1 MGLFTNGFPKYL
13 PGLAVGVGVALA
25 APVVLVAA
33 VSLLRPLAKA
43 AIKGGF
49 MAWDAAAYLYGAA
62 ASQVGG
68 LMPQESGAKTEPA
81 VEPAPLEAKPEPPP
95 APPATTAARSRKDV
109 AEAATPEK
117 TKKS

>member
-33 VSLLRPLAKA
+33 GSLLRPLAKA

-49 MAWDAAAYLYGAA
+49 MTWDAAVYLFGAA

-68 LMPQESGAKTEPA
+68 LMPQEAGGGSEPV
-81 VEPAPLEAKPEPPP
+81 VEPAALEARPEPVP
-95 APPATTAARSRKDV
+95 APATTPAARSRKD
-109 AEAATPEK
+109 APGASAPGK
-117 TKKS
+117 NKKS

>member
-33 VSLLRPLAKA
+33 GSLLRPLAKA

-49 MAWDAAAYLYGAA
+49 MTWDAAVYLYGAA

-68 LMPQESGAKTEPA
+68 LMPQEAGAGAEPA
-81 VEPAPLEAKPEPPP
+81 VEPAALEARPEPLPVPP
-95 APPATTAARSRKDV
+95 TTTAKSRKHAPAV
-109 AEAATPEK
+109 AAPEK

>member
-1 MGLFTNGFPKYL
+1 MGLFTNSVPKYL

-33 VSLLRPLAKA
+33 ASLLRPLAKT

-49 MAWDAAAYLYGAA
+49 MARDAAVYLYGAA

-68 LMPQESGAKTEPA
+68 SMPQEAGAGPEPG
-81 VEPAPLEAKPEPPP
+81 VEPAALEAKPEPLP
-95 APPATTAARSRKDV
+95 APPTTAAKSRKDTP
-109 AEAATPEK
+109 EATAPEK